1 MPRAILSHC
10 RRSEY
15 SRIMRTRHAAVLLWT
30 ITGIE
35 ALRIPFISRLRRN
48 RSEQLPKREVRL
60 LQGNIAEWTADAI
73 VTSSNPYLEGTRR
86 ESHWRFAG
94 RVNVDAAVR
103 TAGGRDLDAA
113 IAKLDTSAP
122 IEVASAVI
130 TPSGGS
136 LRSKWVVHSVAPFAE
151 DRGQDPQQG
160 LALLQATISAAIRS
174 ASMAGATS
182 VAVPALGAG
191 VAGFSAEAAAQCAFN
206 AAGDWLECD
215 DTSPLRRIDL
225 VIWAD
230 NVWAAWASC
239 ARDGVTLGGV
249 SPTADEFGF
258 TWRIPNCDD
267 DRQDTER
274 DARAEAQSALFGG
287 GDFLPGFGSLDVL

>member
-1 MPRAILSHC
+1 
-10 RRSEY
+10 
-15 SRIMRTRHAAVLLWT
+15 MRTRHAAVLLWT